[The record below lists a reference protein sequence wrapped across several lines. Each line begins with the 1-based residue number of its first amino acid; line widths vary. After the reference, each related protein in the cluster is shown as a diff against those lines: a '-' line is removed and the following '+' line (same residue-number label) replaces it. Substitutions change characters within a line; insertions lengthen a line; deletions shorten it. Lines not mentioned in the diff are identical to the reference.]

1 MKNFKIIYLDEVSS
15 TNIYASDL
23 LSEKKIE
30 CNTVVT
36 AKFQKSG
43 KGQGVNKW
51 VSERG
56 KNLLL
61 SIVICPNFV
70 KAGEQFRISKIVSI
84 SLRETLNDLGISAV
98 IKWPNDILAGQKKIA
113 GILIENSLQSDK
125 INSSI
130 VGIGLNVN
138 QEEFDDMPVK
148 ATSVLLETS
157 DAQEVQQ
164 ILTLLL
170 DKFELWYSMLEA
182 GDINAIDK
190 EYLKYLYGL
199 NVFLP
204 FRKGNALFEAMITG
218 VDETGELFLRRKDG
232 KILKVVFKE
241 IEYM

>member
-1 MKNFKIIYLDEVSS
+1 
-15 TNIYASDL
+15 
-23 LSEKKIE
+23 
-30 CNTVVT
+30 
-36 AKFQKSG
+36 
-43 KGQGVNKW
+43 
-51 VSERG
+51 
-56 KNLLL
+56 
-61 SIVICPNFV
+61 
-70 KAGEQFRISKIVSI
+70 
-84 SLRETLNDLGISAV
+84 
-98 IKWPNDILAGQKKIA
+98 
-113 GILIENSLQSDK
+113 
-125 INSSI
+125 
-130 VGIGLNVN
+130 
-138 QEEFDDMPVK
+138 MPVK